1 MENLKGKRIDGR
13 YDVKHLKRLDVLSTI
28 YVCYDND
35 RDKEVEIKIFND
47 DKITT
52 NSAYP
57 RLKNLLH
64 QIHGINGNCI
74 SVANDYSFGDNFS
87 YIVWDAIKGEY
98 LSTFMR
104 NQPALDWYRSVSLIE
119 QLLNALKL
127 IHDKG
132 GSLGNIN
139 PNMIIISNGNTLTLT
154 DYCDVNYHELN
165 ESAFKL
171 LDKNLAFYYAPEVI
185 NNNFDYHADIYSV
198 GVILFELITGKRLTI
213 VDDSFQTILSTKCR
227 RCRKPREI
235 VSSIPLGLEQIVI
248 KALSVEPQNR
258 FNSADDFLKHL
269 KDIKENP
276 QKVFDLKTN
285 NTRRSYFIDFLKPIN
300 RSENKMDYR
309 FRCPY
314 CFEEMGHEE
323 VLFRGVTTFRPE
335 EFDKTGQ
342 GRQKSDIELIADN
355 KTRNELLKEYERR
368 EFFSHRYDEVY
379 HNWYRDHN
387 FGTTSENPG
396 DDEFAI
402 YDRPIIKPND
412 HGTSGLIYDEDGFAI
427 KIKDPW
433 GEPTMERV
441 CKFCHNPIP
450 MGYGKYPIKYIS
462 VIGISGAGKTVYLSK
477 LIQYI
482 RQYTANL
489 DLDATPSPS
498 AEVFVEKN
506 LIQENNELPAST
518 VVKHLEQP
526 LSYNLKYDDNKNET
540 FVIYDIAG
548 ENCTNATELLK
559 YGKFVTNSSG
569 IILLIDP
576 KKELGFGETVPV
588 HSLDK
593 VLVNINTLFGKG
605 GLNDIPLAVCI
616 SKSDLMHNTL
626 SEVFYDRVTTV
637 GDRFNAEEYS
647 SISRELSEW
656 FQSNARVTKNTLK
669 RNYSTYNFFAFTTLG
684 CATKTKLIIDSDGN
698 EYERDVPIQPPNPK
712 RIEEPLY
719 WLFKQFGYI
728 KATGSI
734 YTPKNEDALAKR
746 VEFVEKIKE
755 LQAKLSSFGFFG
767 HRRERREIEEEIAKY
782 QAEINQLDIE
792 IKKYAQ

>member
-13 YDVKHLKRLDVLSTI
+13 YDVKYLKHADVLSNV
-28 YVCYDND
+28 YVCYDNTND
-35 RDKEVEIKIFND
+35 RVVDIKVFND
-47 DKITT
+47 DKIKT
-52 NSAYP
+52 NIAYP

-64 QIHGINGNCI
+64 RIHGINGNYF

-98 LSTFMR
+98 LSSFLR
-104 NQPALDWYRSVSLIE
+104 NQSPVDWVRAVSLIE

-127 IHDKG
+127 IHDNG
-132 GSLGNIN
+132 VSLGNIN

-154 DYCDVNYHELN
+154 DYCDVNYHEFTD
-165 ESAFKL
+165 SAFKL
-171 LDKNLAFYYAPEVI
+171 LDKNLAFYYAPEVSG
-185 NNNFDYHADIYSV
+185 NNFDYHADLYSV
-198 GVILFELITGKRLTI
+198 GVILFELLTGKRLIQTGE
-213 VDDSFQTILSTKCR
+213 SFHAILRAKSYR
-227 RCRKPREI
+227 YQKPREI
-235 VSSIPLGLEQIVI
+235 VTCLPLGLEQIVI
-248 KALSVEPQNR
+248 KALSSEPKNR
-258 FNSADDFLKHL
+258 FSSTDEFLNYL
-269 KDIKENP
+269 YQIKENP
-276 QKVFDLKTN
+276 KKVFSFKIN
-285 NTRRSYFIDFLKPIN
+285 NKRTTFSGFRQIN
-300 RSENKMDYR
+300 NGSEIKMDYR

-355 KTRNELLKEYERR
+355 KTRNDLLKEYERR
-368 EFFSHRYDEVY
+368 EFFSHRKDEVY

-396 DDEFAI
+396 EDEFAI

-427 KIKDPW
+427 KLKDPW

-441 CKFCHNPIP
+441 CKYCHNPIP

-498 AEVFVEKN
+498 AENFVEKN
-506 LIQENNELPAST
+506 LIQENYELPAAT

-626 SEVFYDRVTTV
+626 SNEFYDRVTTK
-637 GDRFNAEEYS
+637 GEMFNSEEYNK
-647 SISRELSEW
+647 ISKELSDW
-656 FQSNARVTKNTLK
+656 FQINAKVTKNTLK
-669 RNYSTYNFFAFTTLG
+669 KNYSTYNFFAFTTLG
-684 CATKTKLIIDSDGN
+684 CATRTKLIVDPDGN

-728 KATGSI
+728 KASGSI
-734 YTPKNEDALAKR
+734 YTPKNEDAYKKR
-746 VEFVEKIKE
+746 AEYVEQIKE
-755 LQAKLSSFGFFG
+755 LQAKLSSIGLFR
-767 HRRERREIEEEIAKY
+767 RREKREVEEEIAKC
-782 QAEINQLDIE
+782 QAEINKLDLE
-792 IKKYAQ
+792 IRKYAQ